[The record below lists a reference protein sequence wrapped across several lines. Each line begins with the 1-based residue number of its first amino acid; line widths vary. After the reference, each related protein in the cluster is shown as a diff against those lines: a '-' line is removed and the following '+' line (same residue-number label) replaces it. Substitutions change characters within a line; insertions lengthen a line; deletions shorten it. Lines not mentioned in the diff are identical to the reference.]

1 MATTTRRRATASRA
15 CEELVGGLHDVLRDL
30 LADLL
35 RQCKFKNIRVEP
47 KDWDTSDTNPMGA
60 PRPTRGPAA
69 DRRQPDIVCTDP
81 ESNITYVFDVRT
93 AWKISST
100 SSGAYQTGDLANE
113 GEAHKRASWDYVTKF
128 HDSVFRNDNAVF
140 VPFGIEVSGG
150 LGMQRRRSSTTP
162 SAGCARRRTLTCTI
176 DWSSSLFQRY
186 WYARV
191 GAAII
196 RQRARIGMAAASR
209 DRKHIERTTG
219 LGSYAP

>member
-1 MATTTRRRATASRA
+1 MR
-15 CEELVGGLHDVLRDL
+15 
-30 LADLL
+30 
-35 RQCKFKNIRVEP
+35 
-47 KDWDTSDTNPMGA
+47 A

-128 HDSVFRNDNAVF
+128 HEVFRNDNAVF

-150 LGMQRRRSSTTP
+150 LGN
-162 SAGCARRRTLTCTI
+162 
-176 DWSSSLFQRY
+176 
-186 WYARV
+186 
-191 GAAII
+191 AAT
-196 RQRARIGMAAASR
+196 AFLDNAFS
-209 DRKHIERTTG
+209 
-219 LGSYAP
+219 